1 MITAYFTPQ
10 RRNKLIKEIKKIAR
24 DEFTQQVIDAMIAFY
39 ETPVGQSIAEKNSA
53 FVKKLANI
61 EPSEADMKEIE
72 TISERYLIEFE
83 KEVEKIMPEECT
95 P

>member
-1 MITAYFTPQ
+1 
-10 RRNKLIKEIKKIAR
+10 
-24 DEFTQQVIDAMIAFY
+24 
-39 ETPVGQSIAEKNSA
+39 
-53 FVKKLANI
+53 
-61 EPSEADMKEIE
+61 MKEIE